1 VSGPDPEAVGAPV
14 PGGPGSDDAP
24 ASRRPATASI
34 DEPGSP
40 TAPDRTPDDEPGA
53 ALEIELEV
61 DHEGFDEDRLPAG
74 MPSGDELRELVETA
88 AASAGVTDG
97 HVAITIVDPEAIHA
111 LNLEHRGKDKPTD
124 VLSFPID
131 GAGPVAG
138 PREVGDVVICPE
150 HTVSMREAVVH
161 GILHLVGFDHET
173 DSGEMLAV
181 QGQILSWYE
190 SHDPPPSPPAGPTAG
205 DA

>member
-1 VSGPDPEAVGAPV
+1 MSGPDSEAVGGPDPGVSGSGPAVGGPSSDRAHGPEVHDGSV
-14 PGGPGSDDAP
+14 PGHDHDGHG
-24 ASRRPATASI
+24 PATGH
-34 DEPGSP
+34 DH
-40 TAPDRTPDDEPGA
+40 D

-61 DHEGFDEDRLPAG
+61 DHEGFAEDELPDG
-74 MPSGDELRELVETA
+74 MPSGQDLRELVETA

-97 HVAITIVDPEAIHA
+97 HVAITILEPDAIHE
-111 LNLEHRGKDKPTD
+111 LNLEHRGKDQPTD

-138 PREVGDVVICPE
+138 PREIGDVVICPE

-181 QGQILSWYE
+181 QGQILSWL
-190 SHDPPPSPPAGPTAG
+190 PAPAGPTPG
-205 DA
+205 EDA

>member
-1 VSGPDPEAVGAPV
+1 MSGPDSAAVGGPDPGVSGSGSAV
-14 PGGPGSDDAP
+14 GGPSSDGAL
-24 ASRRPATASI
+24 R
-34 DEPGSP
+34 PGSP
-40 TAPDRTPDDEPGA
+40 DDLGLAPGA
-53 ALEIELEV
+53 DHDALEIELEV
-61 DHEGFDEDRLPAG
+61 DHEGFVEDELPDG
-74 MPSGDELRELVETA
+74 MPSGQDLRELVETA

-97 HVAITIVDPEAIHA
+97 HVAITILEPEAIHE
-111 LNLEHRGKDKPTD
+111 LNLEHRGKDQPTD

-138 PREVGDVVICPE
+138 PREIGDVVICPE

-181 QGQILSWYE
+181 QGQILSWL
-190 SHDPPPSPPAGPTAG
+190 PAPAGPTPG
-205 DA
+205 EDA

>member
-1 VSGPDPEAVGAPV
+1 MSDPDSETAGGPDPRVAESG
-14 PGGPGSDDAP
+14 
-24 ASRRPATASI
+24 
-34 DEPGSP
+34 EH
-40 TAPDRTPDDEPGA
+40 

-61 DHEGFDEDRLPAG
+61 DHEGFSEDELPDG
-74 MPSGDELRELVETA
+74 MPTGQDLRELVETA

-97 HVAITIVDPEAIHA
+97 HVAITILEPGAIHA

-138 PREVGDVVICPE
+138 PREIGDVVICPE

-173 DSGEMLAV
+173 DTGEMLAV
-181 QGQILSWYE
+181 QGQILSWLPA
-190 SHDPPPSPPAGPTAG
+190 SAGPTAG
-205 DA
+205 TAA

>member
-1 VSGPDPEAVGAPV
+1 VSDPHSEAVGAP
-14 PGGPGSDDAP
+14 D
-24 ASRRPATASI
+24 
-34 DEPGSP
+34 
-40 TAPDRTPDDEPGA
+40 PGA
-53 ALEIELEV
+53 SGAGLPAEGPPSAENAHEGLEIELEV
-61 DHEGFDEDRLPAG
+61 DHEDFAEAHLPAG
-74 MPSGDELRELVETA
+74 MPSGQDLRELVETA

-97 HVAITIVDPEAIHA
+97 HVAITILEPEAIHA
-111 LNLEHRGKDKPTD
+111 LNLEHRDKDKPTD

-138 PREVGDVVICPE
+138 PREIGDVVICPE

-181 QGQILSWYE
+181 QGQILSWL
-190 SHDPPPSPPAGPTAG
+190 PAPAGPNAG
-205 DA
+205 TEA

>member
-1 VSGPDPEAVGAPV
+1 MSGPDPETPGVSRPGLSGPSRPSSEDPRLPSGDGA
-14 PGGPGSDDAP
+14 G
-24 ASRRPATASI
+24 TAI
-34 DEPGSP
+34 
-40 TAPDRTPDDEPGA
+40 
-53 ALEIELEV
+53 EIELEV
-61 DHEGFDEDRLPAG
+61 DHEAFDEGHVPAG
-74 MPSGDELRELVETA
+74 MPSGEDLRRLVETA

-97 HVAITIVDPEAIHA
+97 HVAITILEPEAIHA
-111 LNLEHRGKDKPTD
+111 LNLEHRGRDKPTD

-138 PREVGDVVICPE
+138 PREIGDVVICPE
-150 HTVSMREAVVH
+150 HTVSMREATVH

-181 QGQILSWYE
+181 QGQILSWL
-190 SHDPPPSPPAGPTAG
+190 PAPAGPTAG

>member
-1 VSGPDPEAVGAPV
+1 VVDDDQGTRLEPEAVGDLGA
-14 PGGPGSDDAP
+14 A
-24 ASRRPATASI
+24 
-34 DEPGSP
+34 E
-40 TAPDRTPDDEPGA
+40 A

-61 DHEGFDEDRLPAG
+61 DHDGFGEDDLPAG
-74 MPSGDELRELVETA
+74 VPTGQDLRQLVETA
-88 AASAGVTDG
+88 AASAGVIDG
-97 HVAITIVDPEAIHA
+97 HVAITILDPDAIHA

-138 PREVGDVVICPE
+138 PREIGDVVICPE

-181 QGQILSWYE
+181 QGQILSWL
-190 SHDPPPSPPAGPTAG
+190 PAPAGPTAG
-205 DA
+205 TEA

>member
-1 VSGPDPEAVGAPV
+1 MSDPRSEAFGGPDPGASGSGAV
-14 PGGPGSDDAP
+14 
-24 ASRRPATASI
+24 
-34 DEPGSP
+34 
-40 TAPDRTPDDEPGA
+40 
-53 ALEIELEV
+53 LEIELEV
-61 DHEGFDEDRLPAG
+61 DHDGFDEVDLPVG
-74 MPSGDELRELVETA
+74 MPSGQDLRELVETA

-97 HVAITIVDPEAIHA
+97 HVAITILDPEAIHA

-138 PREVGDVVICPE
+138 PREIGDVVICPE

-181 QGQILSWYE
+181 QGQILSWL
-190 SHDPPPSPPAGPTAG
+190 PATAGPTTTG

>member
-1 VSGPDPEAVGAPV
+1 MSGPDPEAFGTPV
-14 PGGPGSDDAP
+14 PGASGSGGWPSTSDVGAADDLGPDVEGS
-24 ASRRPATASI
+24 
-34 DEPGSP
+34 
-40 TAPDRTPDDEPGA
+40 

-61 DHEGFDEDRLPAG
+61 DHEDFDEDRLPDG
-74 MPSGDELRELVETA
+74 MPSGQDLRELVETA

-97 HVAITIVDPEAIHA
+97 HVAITILEPEAIHA
-111 LNLEHRGKDKPTD
+111 LNLEHRGRDKPTD
-124 VLSFPID
+124 VLSFPVD

-138 PREVGDVVICPE
+138 PREIGDVVVCPE

-190 SHDPPPSPPAGPTAG
+190 NHDPPPSPPAGPTAG
-205 DA
+205 TEA

>member
-1 VSGPDPEAVGAPV
+1 VSRPDSEAVGAPA
-14 PGGPGSDDAP
+14 PGASGSGGPVADPSSGPEAAP
-24 ASRRPATASI
+24 RAA
-34 DEPGSP
+34 
-40 TAPDRTPDDEPGA
+40 PGA
-53 ALEIELEV
+53 TSDGGDDALEIELEV
-61 DHEGFDEDRLPAG
+61 DHEDFSEDDLPPG
-74 MPSGDELRELVETA
+74 MPSGQDLRELVETA

-97 HVAITIVDPEAIHA
+97 HVAITILEPEAIRE

-138 PREVGDVVICPE
+138 PREIGDVVICPE

-181 QGQILSWYE
+181 QGQILSWL
-190 SHDPPPSPPAGPTAG
+190 PATAGPTAG
-205 DA
+205 TEA